1 MNTTLPAASAASAS
15 IARAAAAPTAA
26 DATGIP
32 HPTDGRDDAR
42 TTGRSLLGSAVLAA
56 VSSVGL
62 AVSFGWPAVLD
73 EPAVT
78 ALPAFGDA
86 ATAVRLFFVG
96 QLLGS
101 LALVP
106 GVLGLQTLLAGGR
119 RAGAGLRAL
128 TAFGVAGAV
137 VQCLGWVRWPLVVP
151 GLADTYLDP
160 EASPQARQAAA
171 AGYDLLNAYAGG
183 ALGEHLGWLLQA
195 VWAIGTATL
204 LVRRADLLPRW
215 LRVSGVALAAVWTA
229 TLVPAGWLGSDAL
242 ELVGTNVYTGWYLW
256 LVAVGV
262 TLLRRR
268 PA

>member
-1 MNTTLPAASAASAS
+1 MQATTPTPRPAAVAAPAAPAS
-15 IARAAAAPTAA
+15 PGAAATAGPDLA
-26 DATGIP
+26 DA
-32 HPTDGRDDAR
+32 A
-42 TTGRSLLGSAVLAA
+42 TTGRSFVGSAVLAA

-78 ALPAFGDA
+78 ALPAFGEA

-101 LALVP
+101 LALIP

-128 TAFGVAGAV
+128 TAFGIAGAV
-137 VQCLGWVRWPLVVP
+137 LQCLGWVRWPLVVP

-160 EASPQARQAAA
+160 ASSAQARQSAA

-195 VWAIGTATL
+195 VWAAGTAVL
-204 LVRRADLLPRW
+204 LLSRADLLPRW
-215 LRVSGVALAAVWTA
+215 LRVAGVGLAAAWTL
-229 TLVPAGWLGSDAL
+229 TLVPAGWLHSDAL

-256 LVAVGV
+256 LAALGAV
-262 TLLRRR
+262 LLRRSR
-268 PA
+268 S